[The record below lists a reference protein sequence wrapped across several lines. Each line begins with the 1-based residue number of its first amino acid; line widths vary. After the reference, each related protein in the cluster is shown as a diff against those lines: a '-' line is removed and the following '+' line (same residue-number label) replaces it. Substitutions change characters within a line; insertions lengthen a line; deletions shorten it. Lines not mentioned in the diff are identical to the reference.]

1 MKEFLKWRRKKSY
14 VVEYTKIVK
23 VKKIFSEEEVEKA
36 IDRIKKERVI
46 EALERGRTNEEK
58 ISKISEVLELK
69 ITDQNIVDMIDYM
82 SQTELSIDEG
92 IDIIDEDI
100 EDLKFSIE

>member
-1 MKEFLKWRRKKSY
+1 MKKEKSY
-14 VVEYTKIVK
+14 IVEYTKIVK

-36 IDRIKKERVI
+36 AERIKKERMI
-46 EALERGRTNEEK
+46 EAFEKRGETFKER
-58 ISKISEVLELK
+58 ISRISDALLLK

-92 IDIIDEDI
+92 TDIIYEDI

>member
-1 MKEFLKWRRKKSY
+1 MENEEKY
-14 VVEYTKIVK
+14 IVEYTKIIK
-23 VKKIFSEEEVEKA
+23 IKKIFSKEEVQKA

-69 ITDQNIVDMIDYM
+69 ITNQNIMDMIDYM

-92 IDIIDEDI
+92 IDIIYEDI

>member
-1 MKEFLKWRRKKSY
+1 MENEKKY
-14 VVEYTKIVK
+14 IVEYTKIVK
-23 VKKIFSEEEVEKA
+23 VKKIFSEEEVQKA
-36 IDRIKKERVI
+36 AERIKKERMI
-46 EALERGRTNEEK
+46 EAFEKGEGETFKER
-58 ISKISEVLELK
+58 ISRISNALLLR

-92 IDIIDEDI
+92 TDIIYEDI

>member
-1 MKEFLKWRRKKSY
+1 MQ
-14 VVEYTKIVK
+14 
-23 VKKIFSEEEVEKA
+23 KA

-46 EALERGRTNEEK
+46 EALERGKTNEEK

-69 ITDQNIVDMIDYM
+69 ITNQNIVDMIDYM

-92 IDIIDEDI
+92 TNIIYEDI